1 MKERSRKSQAMI
13 FYLLELLNIIPRKF
27 VTLERYNRGQSDLA
41 LSQNRSTLADFE
53 KEMFLEA
60 AKNF

>member
-1 MKERSRKSQAMI
+1 MI